1 MDNESDTIPQQ
12 DQRLR
17 FLLTPDEAATALGM
31 GRTYIYALLRSRQLR
46 SVKLGTARRIPVQ
59 ALESYIAR
67 LSVAQEEV
75 A

>member
-1 MDNESDTIPQQ
+1 MDNESGTTQHQ
-12 DQRLR
+12 HLR

-31 GRTYIYALLRSRQLR
+31 GRTYIYALLRTRQLR

-67 LSVAQEEV
+67 LSVAQQEV

>member
-1 MDNESDTIPQQ
+1 MDNESDTTQHQ
-12 DQRLR
+12 HQCLR

-31 GRTYIYALLRSRQLR
+31 GRTYIYALPRSRQLR

-59 ALESYIAR
+59 ALESHIAR
-67 LSVAQEEV
+67 LYVVQEEV